1 MFYNEE
7 LKDSELHT
15 SDGKILKCHRSVLA
29 ARSPVF
35 EAMFASD
42 MEEAK
47 GVVKIND
54 FDSETINQ
62 MLRFV
67 YWLKVEK
74 LDDIVV
80 DLIYAADKY
89 QIQELKE
96 ICIDSLIANLDQR
109 TVLDSLITAEEISG
123 CKNLFDNCLKII
135 TL

>member
-109 TVLDSLITAEEISG
+109 CSRFVDHCRGDKRLQESLR
-123 CKNLFDNCLKII
+123 
-135 TL
+135 